1 MVDASKAVLTFD
13 IPTDLTV
20 VTVHRIRIWDFHQA
34 VHANQRQQF
43 ADYRDD
49 QDLPLAV
56 VPGSEVGPVV
66 ATPSTAIHSLRMDR
80 DVGYRHGGLTLFH
93 SMTGFAD
100 PITHALR

>member
-13 IPTDLTV
+13 IPTGLTV
-20 VTVHRIRIWDFHQA
+20 VAVHRIHIWDFHQA

-49 QDLPLAV
+49 QDLPLAI

-66 ATPSTAIHSLRMDR
+66 ATPSTLVDSLRMDR

-93 SMTGFAD
+93 SMTGFVD
-100 PITHALR
+100 PITHVLR